1 EALRAVLDTCEPA
14 PVPEHPTGATSWP
27 LQEGIRACAG
37 AVTRR
42 RCGSFRR
49 CRWCPLGSPCVRPSG
64 RARTV
69 STGSRRSPMF
79 LLDDTLVYSAS
90 DLTLA
95 QDCEF
100 ALLSRLDE
108 KLGRRPRLQVSDPM
122 RERAARL
129 GDEHEARVLAEYRER
144 FGAGVVEI
152 EVPRRYDAP
161 SLREHA
167 DP

>member
-1 EALRAVLDTCEPA
+1 
-14 PVPEHPTGATSWP
+14 
-27 LQEGIRACAG
+27 
-37 AVTRR
+37 
-42 RCGSFRR
+42 
-49 CRWCPLGSPCVRPSG
+49 
-64 RARTV
+64 
-69 STGSRRSPMF
+69 
-79 LLDDTLVYSAS
+79 S

-108 KLGRRPRLQVSDPM
+108 KLGRRPRLEVSDPM

-144 FGAGVVEI
+144 FGAGVGEI
-152 EVPRRYDAP
+152 EVPRRYDEP

-167 DP
+167 DRTLAAISGGAHVVFQAGFFDGRFHGRSDFLLREVTPQGQVSYAVVDTKLARTVKPAAVLQLAAY